1 MYASEQSVALWR
13 FYLTNLAENV
23 PKVPSKNSVVPFKC
37 RHGDAFGTVYRSY
50 QEEPCMSQPLLVEII
65 AYAPTAY
72 YHCTHCEVAW
82 RAAGAVGATNRIQEE
97 QIESS
102 LPEDLIEEYQTVS
115 DWVKEMFRVHCDAI
129 ILKVIDAASVE
140 GFYKSLKYN
149 ARHYPAVIVNGKF
162 RFLGSKNL
170 SAASEEI
177 AHQLVSQPAG

>member
-1 MYASEQSVALWR
+1 MNR
-13 FYLTNLAENV
+13 
-23 PKVPSKNSVVPFKC
+23 
-37 RHGDAFGTVYRSY
+37 
-50 QEEPCMSQPLLVEII
+50 PLLVEII

-82 RAAGAVGATNRIQEE
+82 REMGATNRIHEE
-97 QIESS
+97 QMQTS
-102 LPEDLIEEYQTVS
+102 LPPDLIEEYQTVS

-129 ILKVIDAASVE
+129 LLKVIDAASVE

-177 AHQLVSQPAG
+177 AHQLVSQPAGV